1 MIRLTREVRCS
12 IQPGF
17 ENQGGGKNS
26 WGGWPSPAGL
36 APYLLIRVTVSGE
49 PNSATGYLADIK
61 EFDRLI
67 RDLLLQRINTLYSRH
82 GSNTS
87 LESILIDL
95 WGPVSAGIPL
105 NTTLDVVEIK
115 STPFLSYSLHRE
127 KADMIQ
133 LTEQFE
139 FSASHRLHCPGLSEQ
154 ENKDLF
160 GKCNNPS
167 GHGHNYVVEVT
178 VEGKPDSTG
187 RLLALPDL
195 EQIVNR
201 AVIDRFDHK
210 HLNEDTV
217 EFRSMN
223 PTVENIA
230 RVTWDLLVNAVAPV
244 TLRNVRIYETPKTW
258 ADYSGA

>member
-12 IQPGF
+12 IQPGL
-17 ENQGGGKNS
+17 ENRGDGKNS

-36 APYLLIRVTVSGE
+36 APYLLIRVTISGE

-67 RDLLLQRINTLYSRH
+67 RDSLLQRINTLYSRH
-82 GSNTS
+82 GWSTS
-87 LESILIDL
+87 FESVLIDL
-95 WGPVSAGIPL
+95 WGPVADGIPL
-105 NTTLDVVEIK
+105 NTTLEVVEIK
-115 STPFLSYSLHRE
+115 PTPFLSYSLYRG
-127 KADMIQ
+127 KTDMIR

-139 FSASHRLHCPGLSEQ
+139 FSASHRLHCAGLSEQ

-178 VEGKPDSTG
+178 VDGKPDSTG
-187 RLLALPDL
+187 RLIALPDL
-195 EQIVNR
+195 ERIVNR
-201 AVIDRFDHK
+201 EVIDRFDHK
-210 HLNEDTV
+210 HLNEDTL
-217 EFRSMN
+217 EFGSLN

-230 RVTWDLLVNAVAPV
+230 RVIWDLLVNAVAPV
-244 TLRNVRIYETPKTW
+244 TLRNVRLYETPKTW
-258 ADYSGA
+258 ADYSGT